1 MKTRDPSTIAL
12 RDLITICEDAAAGLR
27 AAAGRVH
34 NADIREALAR
44 QAHCRVSC
52 AEELRLLV
60 EARGDTSPPGGT
72 AVGTAHRG
80 WMDVRAAFEADD
92 PAIVVECLRGEQSA
106 LERFEGAL
114 AYVDEEAGAVILR
127 ALDGMRAFRES
138 LLAMEA
144 VALHAHRQEV
154 RREELVEAHAR
165 DLHEEHRPG

>member
-1 MKTRDPSTIAL
+1 MKTRDPSTIAI
-12 RDLITICEDAAAGLR
+12 RDLITVCEDAAAGLR
-27 AAAGRVH
+27 TGAARVH
-34 NADIREALAR
+34 NIDIRDALAR
-44 QAHCRVSC
+44 QAHCRVTC

-72 AVGTAHRG
+72 TVGTVHRG

-92 PAIVVECLRGEQSA
+92 PAILAECMRGEHA
-106 LERFEGAL
+106 AVERFEGAL
-114 AYVDEEAGAVILR
+114 AYVDEEVGAVILR
-127 ALDGMRAFRES
+127 ALDSMRAFDER

-144 VALHAHRQEV
+144 QALHEHRREA